1 MGKRRVV
8 GPTAWILGGSGLF
21 IGAVAAWLVSQGNPG
36 NMGLCIAC
44 FLRDITGFF
53 VGGVTN
59 QGAVAYIRPEII
71 GIILGAMGAAL
82 VTREFRSRGG
92 SAPLVRFVL
101 GFIFMSAALVFLG
114 CTRLVAWQIRAV
126 RMLLTC
132 SRVSSCLEAGLL
144 LKPSI
149 LSPISIRHPMY
160 LPSTGVLLI
169 RKNRMTLLPSE
180 H

>member
-1 MGKRRVV
+1 MAQRRVI
-8 GPTAWILGGSGLF
+8 GPTAWVVGGAGLF

-82 VTREFRSRGG
+82 FTREFRSRGG

-101 GFIFMSAALVFLG
+101 
-114 CTRLVAWQIRAV
+114 V
-126 RMLLTC
+126 REY
-132 SRVSSCLEAGLL
+132 EAGLL
-144 LKPSI
+144 YRGGRFARRLGPGA
-149 LSPISIRHPMY
+149 RA
-160 LPSTGVLLI
+160 
-169 RKNRMTLLPSE
+169 LLPGWEEVLVVDLRSGSRPSPGRRCSPPTTWGSR
-180 H
+180 